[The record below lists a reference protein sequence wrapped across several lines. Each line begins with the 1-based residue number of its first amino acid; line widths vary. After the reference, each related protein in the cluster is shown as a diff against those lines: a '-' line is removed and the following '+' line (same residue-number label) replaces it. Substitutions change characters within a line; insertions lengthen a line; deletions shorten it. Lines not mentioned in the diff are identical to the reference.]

1 MLTLQHAQRGS
12 EEESMDMPGLA
23 QHMAPYFEPAQ
34 GGHMIDPAWQPRLA
48 QGMVRAYL
56 VEGRVT
62 GFGRQAVNAL

>member
-1 MLTLQHAQRGS
+1 LTLQHAQRGS